1 MKKRKIL
8 SLLLSLCLLIGLL
21 PTAALAADQTNAGAG
36 IRIQYVDGSYDKTTG
51 IMKVR
56 VQAKMPAGTGIT
68 TIGTLLSYDNTKLAV
83 VNQYKTTQ
91 DLTAP
96 DGTLIAPA
104 AATVKAIMTTESAYG
119 AAGAYSVANGDIY
132 SSGNRSALYTYL
144 YNASPDVNKPTDAQT
159 GGNWFDVCEVMFR
172 VTGKPADPATVLNSD
187 SLRIADVAKGDD
199 AVMKGV
205 FPANDIYSIYLTDNS
220 DPARLYVLNRMSGC
234 TATEVTGEKSLMT
247 APETGTA
254 TYPGSTNSPSAT
266 TKTLSSIAVTT
277 APTKT
282 TYTAGEN
289 FDPAGMVV
297 TATYSDGSTAA
308 VTTYT
313 VTDGNSLTAGKTSVT
328 ISYTEGSET
337 KTCTQAITV
346 KVAPKTLSSIAVT
359 TAPTKTTYTAGE
371 DFDPAGM
378 VVTATYSDT
387 TTAAVTGYTV
397 TDGTALTAGK
407 TSVTISYTEGGVTKT
422 TTQAITVNAAPPAP
436 TEYTITFDVN
446 GGIGTIPSQTTSGQK
461 LSSLPTATHSG
472 SYSFDGWYTA
482 ASGGTQI
489 TTAYVFSANTT
500 VYAHWTY
507 TGGSVGVG
515 SYTPSYSVSVDKT
528 ENGTITVSPKSASK
542 GSIVTITVKPDKG
555 YTLETLRALDMSGY
569 AMELTENNGR
579 FTFKMPASAVIVKAT
594 FMDDNT
600 MLNFF
605 VDVKASD
612 YFYDAV
618 LWAAE
623 KGVTSGADA
632 LHFNPNAPCTR
643 AQIVT
648 FLWRAAGSPAPK
660 NMSSFAD
667 VPADAFYAKAVAW
680 AVENGITGG
689 TGDGKFSPDAT
700 CTRAQ
705 AVTFLY
711 RASGAPAVSGNAAF
725 SDVATNAYYAAAVK
739 WAEKNGITGGIG
751 GGLFGSNNNCTRA
764 QIVTFLYRSVK

>member
-1 MKKRKIL
+1 MKKK
-8 SLLLSLCLLIGLL
+8 LLSILLAICMLCTLL
-21 PTAALAADQTNAGAG
+21 PMSVLAATPAENEIKLELVKDSTTFPGKDVLRVDFYAKSGTDVPDNHMVYLKYDAKKLAPLSAETADDVSEYCTNFSENNSSALTANPYTIKVGMGKKTSEVMLYTIIKEGKGYICWKVTEPTGTPAFADFTRISSIFFGLKGGVTFDNLPKDIIKLATVAEDYTVTAQSNSISITVNGGGKDGALMYGNKTASNNNLTVDLDKLFVAG
-36 IRIQYVDGSYDKTTG
+36 DGVKFASSTPATLTG
-51 IMKVR
+51 I
-56 VQAKMPAGTGIT
+56 
-68 TIGTLLSYDNTKLAV
+68 S
-83 VNQYKTTQ
+83 
-91 DLTAP
+91 
-96 DGTLIAPA
+96 
-104 AATVKAIMTTESAYG
+104 VK
-119 AAGAYSVANGDIY
+119 
-132 SSGNRSALYTYL
+132 
-144 YNASPDVNKPTDAQT
+144 
-159 GGNWFDVCEVMFR
+159 
-172 VTGKPADPATVLNSD
+172 
-187 SLRIADVAKGDD
+187 
-199 AVMKGV
+199 
-205 FPANDIYSIYLTDNS
+205 
-220 DPARLYVLNRMSGC
+220 
-234 TATEVTGEKSLMT
+234 
-247 APETGTA
+247 
-254 TYPGSTNSPSAT
+254 
-266 TKTLSSIAVTT
+266 T
-277 APTKT
+277 APTKVI
-282 TYTAGEN
+282 YTEGEN
-289 FDPAGMVV
+289 FDKTGMVIE
-297 TATYSDGSTAA
+297 ATYSDSTKKD

-313 VTDGNSLTAGKTSVT
+313 YTPTGALTTSDT
-328 ISYTEGSET
+328 TISISYTEDGVT

-346 KVAPKTLSSIAVT
+346 NAVT
-359 TAPTKTTYTAGE
+359 
-371 DFDPAGM
+371 
-378 VVTATYSDT
+378 
-387 TTAAVTGYTV
+387 
-397 TDGTALTAGK
+397 
-407 TSVTISYTEGGVTKT
+407 
-422 TTQAITVNAAPPAP
+422 PPAP
-436 TEYTITFDVN
+436 TEYTITFNVN
-446 GGIGTIPSQTTSGQK
+446 GGSGTIPPQTTSGQK
-461 LSSLPTATHSG
+461 LSSLPTATRSG
-472 SYSFDGWYTA
+472 SYSFDGWYT
-482 ASGGTQI
+482 SGGTQI

-500 VYAHWTY
+500 VFAHWTY
-507 TGGSVGVG
+507 TGGSSSGVVSAPTYPITVDKSVNG
-515 SYTPSYSVSVDKT
+515 SVSVS
-528 ENGTITVSPKSASK
+528 NGSAVKDAS
-542 GSIVTITVKPDKG
+542 VTITVKPDKG

-632 LHFNPNAPCTR
+632 LHFSPNAPCTR

-725 SDVATNAYYAAAVK
+725 SDVAANAYYAAAVK

>member
-1 MKKRKIL
+1 MKKMVSVIL
-8 SLLLSLCLLIGLL
+8 SVCLLLTLL
-21 PTAALAADQTNAGAG
+21 PTTVFAADQTADAGAK
-36 IRIQYVDGSYDKTTG
+36 IVEKSYDESTRILTVDMQIKLPDA
-51 IMKVR
+51 V
-56 VQAKMPAGTGIT
+56 GIT
-68 TIGTLLSYDNTKLAV
+68 SVATMISYDSSKLTLLHASNDETSYIATETREQRKAAVKCLLTDKDDESYTK
-83 VNQYKTTQ
+83 Q
-91 DLTAP
+91 
-96 DGTLIAPA
+96 
-104 AATVKAIMTTESAYG
+104 E
-119 AAGAYSVANGDIY
+119 
-132 SSGNRSALYTYL
+132 SALYGKDGRAAL
-144 YNASPDVNKPTDAQT
+144 LVLLGSVNGPNDSQKTT
-159 GGNWFDVCEVMFR
+159 EWHSIYSLRFKVSG
-172 VTGKPADPATVLNSD
+172 PAATTLDST
-187 SLRIADVAKGDD
+187 SLRIADPKLENELVKYTYDNAHVNNYYTVAVVDGKTGLEYYFGKMQDNPEGELSG
-199 AVMKGV
+199 MKH
-205 FPANDIYSIYLTDNS
+205 
-220 DPARLYVLNRMSGC
+220 
-234 TATEVTGEKSLMT
+234 LM
-247 APETGTA
+247 AAEGNNTA
-254 TYPGSTNSPSAT
+254 TYPGSTNSPSPAA
-266 TKTLSSIAVTT
+266 KTLSSIAVTT

-308 VTTYT
+308 VTDYTVTDGNSLTAGKTSVTISYTEGSETKTCTQTITVKVAPKTLSSIAVTTAPTKTTYTAGENFDPAGMVVTATYSDGSTAAVTGYT

-346 KVAPKTLSSIAVT
+346 
-359 TAPTKTTYTAGE
+359 
-371 DFDPAGM
+371 
-378 VVTATYSDT
+378 
-387 TTAAVTGYTV
+387 
-397 TDGTALTAGK
+397 
-407 TSVTISYTEGGVTKT
+407 
-422 TTQAITVNAAPPAP
+422 NAAPPAP
-436 TEYTITFDVN
+436 TEYTITFNVN

-472 SYSFDGWYTA
+472 SYSFVGWYTA

-515 SYTPSYSVSVDKT
+515 SYTPSYTVSVDKT

-632 LHFNPNAPCTR
+632 LHFSPNAPCTR

>member
-1 MKKRKIL
+1 MKKMVSVIL
-8 SLLLSLCLLIGLL
+8 SVCLLLTLL
-21 PTAALAADQTNAGAG
+21 PTTVFAADQTADAGAK
-36 IRIQYVDGSYDKTTG
+36 IVEKSYDESTRILTVDMQIKLPDA
-51 IMKVR
+51 V
-56 VQAKMPAGTGIT
+56 GIT
-68 TIGTLLSYDNTKLAV
+68 SVATMISYDSSKLTLLHASNDETSYIATETREQRKAAVKCLLTDKDDESYTK
-83 VNQYKTTQ
+83 Q
-91 DLTAP
+91 
-96 DGTLIAPA
+96 
-104 AATVKAIMTTESAYG
+104 E
-119 AAGAYSVANGDIY
+119 
-132 SSGNRSALYTYL
+132 SALYGKDGRAAL
-144 YNASPDVNKPTDAQT
+144 LVLLGSVNGPNDSQKTT
-159 GGNWFDVCEVMFR
+159 EWHSIYSLRFKVSG
-172 VTGKPADPATVLNSD
+172 PAATTLDST
-187 SLRIADVAKGDD
+187 SLRIADPKLENELVKYTYDNAHVNNYYTVAVVDGKTGLEYYFGKMQDNPEGELSG
-199 AVMKGV
+199 MKH
-205 FPANDIYSIYLTDNS
+205 
-220 DPARLYVLNRMSGC
+220 
-234 TATEVTGEKSLMT
+234 LM
-247 APETGTA
+247 AAAGNNTA
-254 TYPGSTNSPSAT
+254 TYPGSDNAPSTST
-266 TKTLSSIAVTT
+266 TYKVSFNANGGTGTMADVTGVSGEYTLPANGFT
-277 APTKT
+277 AP
-282 TYTAGEN
+282 AGKQFKAWSVGGVEKAVG
-289 FDPAGMVV
+289 DKITV
-297 TATYSDGSTAA
+297 TANT
-308 VTTYT
+308 T
-313 VTDGNSLTAGKTSVT
+313 VT
-328 ISYTEGSET
+328 
-337 KTCTQAITV
+337 
-346 KVAPKTLSSIAVT
+346 AVWE
-359 TAPTKTTYTAGE
+359 PI
-371 DFDPAGM
+371 P
-378 VVTATYSDT
+378 V
-387 TTAAVTGYTV
+387 
-397 TDGTALTAGK
+397 
-407 TSVTISYTEGGVTKT
+407 
-422 TTQAITVNAAPPAP
+422 
-436 TEYTITFDVN
+436 TEYTITFNGN
-446 GGIGTIPSQTTSGQK
+446 GGTPSAPYMTTVGKK
-461 LSSLPTATHSG
+461 LSSLPSASRSG
-472 SYSFDGWYTA
+472 SYSFVGWYTA

-515 SYTPSYSVSVDKT
+515 SYTPSYTVSVDKT

-632 LHFNPNAPCTR
+632 LHFSPNAPCTR

-764 QIVTFLYRSVK
+764 QIVTFLYRCVK

>member
-21 PTAALAADQTNAGAG
+21 PTAALAAYPDSNEAGFKLETDSYTDGVLTVSGHVKLPTAEGISSFNVVLSWDSAVLTLLKRNDANVKYTPTNSKTKYPLSIETFLINGETEEKFGVSEADLYGEAGRAG
-36 IRIQYVDGSYDKTTG
+36 FKINLYSTGGSIAAQKTT
-51 IMKVR
+51 
-56 VQAKMPAGTGIT
+56 
-68 TIGTLLSYDNTKLAV
+68 DW
-83 VNQYKTTQ
+83 
-91 DLTAP
+91 
-96 DGTLIAPA
+96 
-104 AATVKAIMTTESAYG
+104 VKAFAIKFE
-119 AAGAYSVANGDIY
+119 V
-132 SSGNRSALYTYL
+132 SG
-144 YNASPDVNKPTDAQT
+144 KPTDAS
-159 GGNWFDVCEVMFR
+159 
-172 VTGKPADPATVLNSD
+172 TVLNSD
-187 SLRIADVAKGDD
+187 SLRIADPVKDAGVIKG
-199 AVMKGV
+199 A
-205 FPANDIYSIYLTDNS
+205 FPANDTYTIQVQDAA
-220 DPARLYVLNRMSGC
+220 DPAKIYNYGKMAGNNRPE
-234 TATEVTGEKSLMT
+234 TANNFMMT
-247 APETGTA
+247 APGTGTA

-266 TKTLSSIAVTT
+266 TYTVSFDANGGTGTMADVTGISGSYTLPANGFT
-277 APTKT
+277 AP
-282 TYTAGEN
+282 AGQQ
-289 FDPAGMVV
+289 FKGW
-297 TATYSDGSTAA
+297 ATSASG
-308 VTTYT
+308 T
-313 VTDGNSLTAGKTSVT
+313 VITGTS
-328 ISYTEGSET
+328 
-337 KTCTQAITV
+337 ITV
-346 KVAPKTLSSIAVT
+346 STD
-359 TAPTKTTYTAGE
+359 TKLY
-371 DFDPAGM
+371 
-378 VVTATYSDT
+378 
-387 TTAAVTGYTV
+387 
-397 TDGTALTAGK
+397 
-407 TSVTISYTEGGVTKT
+407 
-422 TTQAITVNAAPPAP
+422 AIWEPIPV

-446 GGIGTIPSQTTSGQK
+446 GGSGTIPSQTTSGQK
-461 LSSLPTATHSG
+461 LSSLPTATRSG
-472 SYSFDGWYTA
+472 SYSFDGWYT
-482 ASGGTQI
+482 SGGAQI

-507 TGGSVGVG
+507 TGGSSSGVVSAPTYPITVDKSVNG
-515 SYTPSYSVSVDKT
+515 SVSVS
-528 ENGTITVSPKSASK
+528 NGSAVKDAS
-542 GSIVTITVKPDKG
+542 VTITVKPDKG
-555 YTLETLRALDMSGY
+555 YTLETLTVLDKNGY
-569 AMELTENNGR
+569 ALELTEKNGR

-632 LHFNPNAPCTR
+632 LHFSPNAPCTR

-689 TGDGKFSPDAT
+689 IGDGKFSPDAT